1 MTSPLHF
8 SDPAPPEG
16 ELPGSSP
23 AARDLAWRQ
32 IARDLETAIR
42 KGEHGV
48 GAVLPTAPDLARRY
62 GVNRHTVRRAFRHLA
77 EAGLVSVSRGRGTEV
92 LAPKIPYRIGRR
104 VSLRGN
110 LGKAGRT
117 VTARLIAVAEA
128 QAAGAVREMLRLK
141 SGAPV
146 WRVETLSLADDI
158 PLSYARHTVSRDRFP
173 DFPAALERN
182 EVSVS
187 AALAECGVADY
198 IRLVTRLSA
207 RGATP
212 EEARMLEIRRLGP
225 VMRSIGLDAL
235 PDGTPIHLAD
245 TVFAGARMEMVIDL
259 ENEMTG
265 RAP

>member
-8 SDPAPPEG
+8 PDPAPPGG
-16 ELPGSSP
+16 EQVGSVPVS
-23 AARDLAWRQ
+23 RDLAWRQ
-32 IARDLETAIR
+32 IARDLEAAIR
-42 KGEHGV
+42 RGEHGI
-48 GAVLPTAPDLARRY
+48 GAVLPTAPDLARQY

-110 LGKAGRT
+110 LGQVGRQ
-117 VTARLIAVAEA
+117 VSARLIAVAEG
-128 QAAGAVREMLRLK
+128 QASGAVREMLRLK

-146 WRVETLSLADDI
+146 WRVQTLSLADDI
-158 PLSYARHTVSRDRFP
+158 PLSFARHTVSRDRFP
-173 DFPAALERN
+173 DFPLALEKN
-182 EVSVS
+182 AVSVS
-187 AALAECGVADY
+187 AALAECRVTDY
-198 IRLVTRLSA
+198 VRLSTRLSA

-212 EEARMLEIRRLGP
+212 EEAQMLEIRRLGP

-235 PDGTPIHLAD
+235 PDGTPIHIAD

-259 ENEMTG
+259 ELDTIG
-265 RAP
+265 PTS